1 MTDITE
7 ALALARRC
15 SGDEDLTVREVA
27 ELLWLAGQITPARPP
42 AAAPPDP
49 PPGDQ
54 PAPPPAPP
62 APPPPGAQPPG
73 EPAAAPEP
81 PPPPPDSPT
90 PLHTPDAA
98 AADGSG
104 DGGGTPG
111 GRGEPGTR
119 AKALPVRR
127 PPALPRR
134 LELARAL
141 RPLKRRVR
149 APGRRILDE
158 PLTADRSARARRPVP
173 ALCHA
178 CERWLE
184 LALVVDDSVS
194 MSVWRR
200 TVDDFRELVEGHG
213 AFRDVR
219 LWRFDADDPALVL
232 RYGTAGEDGAD
243 QAAEG
248 RNPAELHD
256 PSGRRLILVL
266 TDGVGDLWGTPDMTA
281 TVREWARRSP
291 LAVVQM
297 LPPDLWHRTWL
308 PPVRAEL
315 RATGP
320 ARLTVRPEGPAAVHA
335 GAAADLAPLVTLDP
349 EWLRPWAQALSGSRT
364 TWRPGTAVDLGRE
377 PWYGRPEAAADAA
390 HRLPDDTAAPERV
403 EEFRTWATTEALNLA
418 YLLSA
423 APLTLPLMRWLQQH
437 LLPATGPAH
446 LAEVFLS
453 DLLVR
458 AAARRRGEDPD
469 QVVYAFRDGVR
480 DELAPGLTR
489 TDAYQVLTTLIQA
502 PEALAVPFGGSLDFR
517 VLAADPRG
525 PLELAGGR
533 AFATVAAS
541 VLGGLGG
548 ELAPYAARIH
558 AALIGGHPAGSGGAA
573 DGPVFVE
580 CARVGGRDVA
590 VTTSGGELWI
600 WDLATGHGRLV
611 THRGAFGITALACAT
626 TASGRSLAVTLSAD
640 GALAATD
647 LGAAVDQAPEGGP
660 NVWEWVFRG
669 DITQIR
675 PPVLACHELMG
686 QQVVAVLA
694 PGGINLL
701 DLDSGASFL
710 PTVPVAERV
719 SALALLTDGGRSHLL
734 TGDTEGVVRGRVLE
748 SAEVVVG
755 GGEAPTGA
763 ARPPGRRHVLSFG
776 FGAAAD
782 PSLEPACR
790 GLAEAFEEFGCRTRL
805 AMDVTAREFRRTVE
819 ETSAGLTDAD
829 ALIVHV
835 AGQSAESGTL
845 FRSLPTDQTRG
856 RRLMIADDCPA
867 VRNALVPVFGFD
879 AVLISGPPERA
890 PAWDLTLA
898 LAASLRHFAAGR
910 TRRARYE
917 QFISFGDVL
926 DLAHE
931 LTDGR
936 TSNSVVLSQRDN
948 DDFLPNPRYRPS
960 LLPLLDQGPAE
971 PPETPAL
978 RQLTHWIDNRSGGGL
993 ALVTGEPWSGKTTLL
1008 AALATRMRRLPG
1020 RPTPVAVSAAGR
1032 DAAELTRAVAREITV
1047 PGAPVPGTPDQ
1058 LVTWLQQLTVPPVI
1072 VVDALDEAREPEAV
1086 VAGLLRPLLD
1096 SAACRLVVATRSGRA
1111 MFTLMGSEQHTRIAL
1126 TPSPELQHRTL
1137 REMCDRVL
1145 ATAPAY
1151 RAASAAPV
1159 REAFGEAAARVLV
1172 ERSPVAEQVLIA
1184 RAYAGFI
1191 ASRGEPLEDPEDA
1204 RWVGSGVPR
1213 TSADVVALL
1222 LADARNPWTVPV
1234 LTTLAAA
1241 GNDALTDTEIQRRC
1255 GPPSLYEVRE
1265 ALAPVR
1271 GLLDSLTDGRD
1282 RTLYRLAASSVA
1294 AQILEA
1300 QGLDPAC
1307 EPTPRRLWS
1316 KPVVLGSCPGP
1327 GRVTAMAAEARPA
1340 PALYFM
1346 GSGTRPLMRASVAPG
1361 VAAPLAVP
1369 VAQGPYQP
1377 LPQLRFIDW
1386 RGQRALLRGSR
1397 QYCTVWLLNGSAHVE
1412 VGVPE
1417 GLGPIEAFTA
1427 TMTADGRPLAVA
1439 VNEKGAPRAWHLDDR
1454 TPAGQP
1460 FTPVPRVL
1468 GVHGFGHG
1476 QHNPTE
1482 LSHQWLLALRDGA
1495 ERIGHTGSS
1504 APFDVR
1510 VAYYGGALRTTGGKT
1525 DNGDSGNGGNGNG
1538 NGRGRLRRLADA
1550 LVRAVGMPNALLPG
1564 MGRELYVYLHDPA
1577 QRAQARH
1584 IVAEAI
1590 AARRPDV
1597 VIAHSLGCLVAYEAL
1612 CERPDLSVDLLV
1624 TLGAPFGLDLV
1635 FNRLEPAPVDGR
1647 GQRPPGVR
1655 RWVNLAGTDDP
1666 LAAPRDLTERFEG
1679 VSVNIQC
1686 EGLGLDTVRTQGYS
1700 YLHSVELA
1708 TVLSEHLGRGDRRD
1722 K

>member
-7 ALALARRC
+7 ALALARRF

-49 PPGDQ
+49 PPGDH
-54 PAPPPAPP
+54 PPPPTGPP
-62 APPPPGAQPPG
+62 APPPPAEQPPG
-73 EPAAAPEP
+73 EPAAAPDPHRP
-81 PPPPPDSPT
+81 PPAPPT
-90 PLHTPDAA
+90 PLHSPDDTV
-98 AADGSG
+98 ADGSG
-104 DGGGTPG
+104 STPG
-111 GRGEPGTR
+111 PGSGCGGPGTK

-173 ALCHA
+173 ALRHA

-219 LWRFDADDPALVL
+219 LWRFDADEPALVL
-232 RYGTAGEDGAD
+232 RYGTAGEDRAD

-266 TDGVGDLWGTPDMTA
+266 TDGVGALWGTPDMTG

-297 LPPDLWHRTWL
+297 LPPGLWHRTWL
-308 PPVRAEL
+308 PPVRAAL

-320 ARLTVRPEGPAAVHA
+320 ARLTVRPVGPAAPVGSA
-335 GAAADLAPLVTLDP
+335 TDLAPLITLDP

-364 TWRPGTAVDLGRE
+364 TWRPGSAVDLGRE
-377 PWYGRPEAAADAA
+377 PWHGRPEAATAA
-390 HRLPDDTAAPERV
+390 AGRLPDHTAAPEMV
-403 EEFRTWATTEALNLA
+403 EEFRTWATPDALNLA

-423 APLTLPLMRWLQQH
+423 APLTLPLMRWLQRH

-458 AAARRRGEDPD
+458 TSARRRGEDPD

-480 DELAPGLTR
+480 DELAVGLTR
-489 TDAYQVLTTLIQA
+489 TGAYQVLTTLIQA
-502 PEALAVPFGGSLDFR
+502 PEALAAPFGGSLDFR
-517 VLAADPRG
+517 VLAADPTG
-525 PLELAGGR
+525 PLALTGGR
-533 AFATVAAS
+533 AFASVAAS

-548 ELAPYAARIH
+548 ELGPYAEAIH
-558 AALIGGHPAGSGGAA
+558 AALRGRHPAGGGGVA

-580 CARVGGRDVA
+580 CARVGGRDMA
-590 VTTSGGELWI
+590 VTTSGSELWI

-611 THRGAFGITALACAT
+611 NRWGAFGITALACAT

-640 GALAATD
+640 GTLAATD
-647 LGAAVDQAPEGGP
+647 LGAALEQAPDRRP
-660 NVWEWVFRG
+660 YVWKIVFLEDG
-669 DITQIR
+669 TQAR
-675 PPVLACHELMG
+675 PPVLACHDIMG
-686 QQVVAVLA
+686 QRVVAVLG
-694 PGGINLL
+694 PDGICLL
-701 DLDSGASFL
+701 DLDSGAAFL
-710 PTVPVAERV
+710 PTVPVTERV
-719 SALALLTDGGRSHLL
+719 SALALLTEGGRSHLF

-755 GGEAPTGA
+755 GAAPSGA
-763 ARPPGRRHVLSFG
+763 SRPPGRRFVLSFG

-790 GLAEAFEEFGCRTRL
+790 GLVEAFEEFGCRTRR
-805 AMDVTAREFRRTVE
+805 AMDASAREFRRTVE
-819 ETSAGLTDAD
+819 ETAAGLTDAD

-835 AGQSAESGTL
+835 AGQSADSEML
-845 FRSLPTDQTRG
+845 FRSLPTGETRG
-856 RRLMIADDCPA
+856 RRLMIVDDCPA
-867 VRNALVPVFGFD
+867 VRSAVVPVFGFD
-879 AVLISGPPERA
+879 AVLMSGPPERA
-890 PAWDLTLA
+890 PAYDLTLA
-898 LAASLRHFAAGR
+898 LTEALRRFAAGR
-910 TRRARYE
+910 RGHSRHE
-917 QFISFGDVL
+917 QFISFQDVL
-926 DLAHE
+926 DLAHDLAE
-931 LTDGR
+931 GR
-936 TSNSVVLSQRDN
+936 TSNSVLLSARRDGAEN
-948 DDFLPNPRYRPS
+948 EAFLPNPRYRPS
-960 LLPLLDQGPAE
+960 LIPLLDQGPAE

-978 RQLTHWIDNRSGGGL
+978 RQLAHWIDDPSGGGL

-1020 RPTPVAVSAAGR
+1020 LPTPLAVSAVGR
-1032 DAAELTRAVAREITV
+1032 DAAELARVVAREITA
-1047 PGAPVPGTPDQ
+1047 PGDPVPGTHDE
-1058 LVTWLQQLTVPPVI
+1058 LVARLQHLTAPPVI
-1072 VVDALDEAREPEAV
+1072 VVDALDEARDPEAIV
-1086 VAGLLRPLLD
+1086 HELLRPLVH
-1096 SAACRLVVATRSGRA
+1096 SGTCRLVVAARPGRPMA
-1111 MFTLMGSEQHTRIAL
+1111 TLMKSDQHTHITL
-1126 TPSPELQHRTL
+1126 TASPELQHRTL

-1151 RAASAAPV
+1151 RAASATPV
-1159 REAFGEAAARVLV
+1159 REAFGEAAATALV

-1184 RAYAGFI
+1184 RAYTGFI
-1191 ASRGEPLEDPEDA
+1191 ASRGDPLEGPEEA
-1204 RWVGSGVPR
+1204 RWAGSGVPR

-1241 GNDALTDTEIQRRC
+1241 GNVALTDTQIQRRC

-1271 GLLDSLTDGRD
+1271 GLLESATDARGRT
-1282 RTLYRLAASSVA
+1282 RYRLAASSVA
-1294 AQILEA
+1294 TRIREA
-1300 QGLDPAC
+1300 QGIAPAC
-1307 EPTPRRLWS
+1307 EPPPRRLWS
-1316 KPVVLGSCPGP
+1316 EPVALGRCRGP
-1327 GRVTAMAAEARPA
+1327 VAAMAAAEDSSGPG
-1340 PALYFM
+1340 LYFM
-1346 GSGTRPLMRASVAPG
+1346 GSGTRMLLRASVAPG
-1361 VAAPLAVP
+1361 EAPPAVP
-1369 VAQGPYQP
+1369 VAQVPYEP
-1377 LPQLRFIDW
+1377 LPRLAFVDW
-1386 RGQRALLRGSR
+1386 QGDRALVRSSR
-1397 QYCTVWLLNGSAHVE
+1397 RDCVVWPLADRTP
-1412 VGVPE
+1412 PE
-1417 GLGPIEAFTA
+1417 SRTPEHLGPIEAFTA
-1427 TMTADGRPLAVA
+1427 TTGVGGRPLAVA
-1439 VNEKGAPRAWHLDDR
+1439 VNEKGAPRAWHLDDL
-1454 TPAGQP
+1454 TPAGEP
-1460 FTPVPRVL
+1460 FTAVPRVL
-1468 GVHGFGHG
+1468 GVHGFGHA
-1476 QHNPTE
+1476 QHDPAE

-1495 ERIGHTGSS
+1495 ERVGHTGSS
-1504 APFDVR
+1504 APFDVS
-1510 VAYYGGALRTTGGKT
+1510 VAHYGDTLRTTGGKT
-1525 DNGDSGNGGNGNG
+1525 DSG

-1564 MGRELYVYLHDPA
+1564 MGRELYVYLNDPE
-1577 QRAQARH
+1577 QRARARH
-1584 IVAEAI
+1584 IVAQAI

-1597 VIAHSLGCLVAYEAL
+1597 VIAHSLGCLVVYETL

-1624 TLGAPFGLDLV
+1624 TLGAPLGLDLI
-1635 FNRLEPAPVDGR
+1635 FNRLEPAPADGR
-1647 GQRPPGVR
+1647 AQRPPGVR

-1666 LAAPRDLTERFEG
+1666 LAIPRDLTERFEG

-1686 EGLGLDTVRTQGYS
+1686 EGLGMDAVRTQGYG

-1708 TVLSEHLGRGDRRD
+1708 TVLSEHLGRGDRPVG
-1722 K
+1722 